1 MSART
6 VGNGAVSVG
15 ELGVCR
21 PFLELG
27 MDDLTIPKDPIER
40 FLNTLIDHS
49 KRTRKTY
56 RAYLHMIQDILEI
69 PLEVATLDE
78 ICLALN
84 WFDEHYSDSSYA
96 VCKAALRGLLGYLK
110 RPYLVKYIKN
120 KGVRWI
126 PKRGPTAEQ
135 IDLLLKVADFRERV
149 LILTLYSTGLRISE
163 LLGDKEKGTPPVC
176 VEDIDWEQGLV
187 YFTGKGGNREC
198 APFFIRRKQAMSIL
212 KLWLNGRTNGPVF
225 KLSPSHAWRLLN
237 NLGKRAGV
245 KLAPHLLRH
254 STARS
259 VRKGGG
265 DIFDVQAQ
273 LRLRK
278 IENALAYE
286 HSEPLDLINAAKERE
301 WR

>member
-1 MSART
+1 MSVSLAE
-6 VGNGAVSVG
+6 NEAVSVA
-15 ELGVCR
+15 GVGLRHR
-21 PFLELG
+21 PREFDRVALA
-27 MDDLTIPKDPIER
+27 IPKEPIER
-40 FLNTLIDHS
+40 FLNTLVDHS
-49 KRTRKTY
+49 KRTKKTY
-56 RAYLHMIQDILEI
+56 RAYLHMIQDVLKI

-84 WFDEHYSDSSYA
+84 WFEEHYSDSSYA
-96 VCKAALRGLLGYLK
+96 VCKAALRGFLGYLK

-135 IDLLLKVADFRERV
+135 IDLLLQIADFRERV
-149 LILTLYSTGLRISE
+149 LILALYSTGLRISE

-176 VEDIDWEQGLV
+176 VEDIDWGQGLV

-198 APFFIRRKQAMSIL
+198 AVFFIRREQAMSIL
-212 KLWLNGRTNGPVF
+212 KLWLNGRTSGPIF
-225 KLSPSHAWRLLN
+225 KLSPSHAWRLLD
-237 NLGKRAGV
+237 NLGKCAGI

-273 LRLRK
+273 LRLRR

-286 HSEPLDLINAAKERE
+286 HSEPLDLIERARERE